1 MLCCIYQRKYI
12 DSANNKRGLGEGDEL
27 GWEGGRENSRRTPDK
42 DKKVQEREEESLGHF
57 VGMENSFTHFL
68 AVPLNSVPALYQEGA
83 GLGEEVEEHWPRSI
97 HCFSVV

>member
-1 MLCCIYQRKYI
+1 M
-12 DSANNKRGLGEGDEL
+12 